1 MDIDILTNNIHF
13 TQKFALMIFLLLLSV
28 YYIVKKKDFHK
39 SQAENEED
47 YNILGEFSQKLMGLG
62 SKLYILLFPLTL
74 VFLEYTVSF
83 YLFISILLS
92 FYTVL
97 FIVAAIMFIWK
108 NAHKLWEHIE
118 GWF

>member
-13 TQKFALMIFLLLLSV
+13 IQKLTLMLFLLLVSV

-39 SQAENEED
+39 KQGEGDED
-47 YNILGEFSQKLMGLG
+47 YNIFGEFSQKLFSVG

-83 YLFISILLS
+83 YLFVSILLS
-92 FYTVL
+92 VYTCL